1 MAIYII
7 NDIEKLSGVKAHTI
21 RIWEK
26 RYNILPNRRTE
37 TNIRFYEDED
47 LELILNIA
55 HLNRNGL
62 KISKIANLS
71 AEEIKQKV
79 ANSCEVD
86 AIFDQ
91 HIDGLMLSMFEL
103 NEFKFLKI
111 LNHKIKEFGFEKT
124 MDTLIYPLLDKLS
137 VMWIAGSVK
146 GVHENFINNIIK
158 RKLVIEI
165 DKIKFDP
172 DRESTKFFIY
182 LPEYEAHEMSI
193 LYTYYI
199 LKSNGA
205 NTLYLGSQ
213 LSLNDVKDAVEIFK
227 PEYIFTIFNDSFS
240 ETPLQPYLD
249 QLHELCPD
257 GKVLISGYQTIQQKI
272 VISEKIVILKT
283 LDEIKSYIARS

>member
-1 MAIYII
+1 MAVYTI

-26 RYNILPNRRTE
+26 RYSFLPNRRTD
-37 TNIRFYEDED
+37 TNIRYYQDED

-91 HIDGLMLSMFEL
+91 QIDGLMLSMFEL

-124 MDTLIYPLLDKLS
+124 MDNFIYPLLDKLS
-137 VMWIAGSVK
+137 IMWIAGSVK
-146 GVHENFINNIIK
+146 SVHENFINNIIK

-165 DKIKFDP
+165 DKIKADYTNN
-172 DRESTKFFIY
+172 EKKFFIY

-193 LYTYYI
+193 LYTYYL
-199 LKSNGA
+199 LKSHGV

-213 LSLNDVKDAVEIFK
+213 LTINDVKDAFDIFK
-227 PEYIFTIFNDSFS
+227 PSHIFTIFNDSFS
-240 ETPLQPYLD
+240 ETPLQPYIDSLLEKTGD
-249 QLHELCPD
+249 A
-257 GKVLISGYQTIQQKI
+257 KILISGYQTIQQKI
-272 VISEKIVILKT
+272 QNTERVFTLKS
-283 LDEIKSYIARS
+283 LEEIKSFI

>member
-1 MAIYII
+1 MAVYTI

-26 RYNILPNRRTE
+26 RYSFLPNRRTD
-37 TNIRFYEDED
+37 TNIRYYQDED

-91 HIDGLMLSMFEL
+91 QIDGLMLSMFEL

-124 MDTLIYPLLDKLS
+124 MDNFIYPLLDKLS
-137 VMWIAGSVK
+137 IMWIAGSVK
-146 GVHENFINNIIK
+146 SVHENFINNIIK

-165 DKIKFDP
+165 DKIKVDYNNN
-172 DRESTKFFIY
+172 EKKFFIY

-193 LYTYYI
+193 LYTYYL
-199 LKSNGA
+199 LKSHGV

-213 LSLNDVKDAVEIFK
+213 LTINDVKDAFDIFK
-227 PEYIFTIFNDSFS
+227 PSHIFTIFNDSFS
-240 ETPLQPYLD
+240 ETPLQPYIDSLLEKTGD
-249 QLHELCPD
+249 A
-257 GKVLISGYQTIQQKI
+257 KILISGYQTIQQKI
-272 VISEKIVILKT
+272 QNTERVFTLKS
-283 LDEIKSYIARS
+283 LEEIKSFI

>member
-1 MAIYII
+1 MAVYTI

-26 RYNILPNRRTE
+26 RYSFLPNRRTD
-37 TNIRFYEDED
+37 TNIRYYQDED

-91 HIDGLMLSMFEL
+91 QIDGLMLSMFEL

-124 MDTLIYPLLDKLS
+124 MDNFIYPLLDKLS
-137 VMWIAGSVK
+137 IMWIAGSVK
-146 GVHENFINNIIK
+146 SVHENFINNIIK

-165 DKIKFDP
+165 DKIKVDYSNN
-172 DRESTKFFIY
+172 EKKFFIY

-193 LYTYYI
+193 LYTYYL
-199 LKSNGA
+199 LKSHGV

-213 LSLNDVKDAVEIFK
+213 LTINDVKDAFDIFK
-227 PEYIFTIFNDSFS
+227 PSHIFTIFNDSFS
-240 ETPLQPYLD
+240 ETPLQPYIDSLLEKTGD
-249 QLHELCPD
+249 A
-257 GKVLISGYQTIQQKI
+257 KILISGYQTIQQKI
-272 VISEKIVILKT
+272 QNTERVFTLKS
-283 LDEIKSYIARS
+283 LEEIKSFI

>member
-1 MAIYII
+1 MAVYTI

-26 RYNILPNRRTE
+26 RYSFLPNRRTD
-37 TNIRFYEDED
+37 TNIRYYQDED

-62 KISKIANLS
+62 KISKIANLT

-124 MDTLIYPLLDKLS
+124 MDNFIYPLLDKLS
-137 VMWIAGSVK
+137 IMWIAGSVK
-146 GVHENFINNIIK
+146 SVHENFINNIIK

-165 DKIKFDP
+165 DKIKVDYNNN
-172 DRESTKFFIY
+172 EKKFFIY

-193 LYTYYI
+193 LYTYYL
-199 LKSNGA
+199 LKSHGV

-213 LSLNDVKDAVEIFK
+213 LTINDVKDAFDIFK
-227 PEYIFTIFNDSFS
+227 PTHIFTIFNDSFS
-240 ETPLQPYLD
+240 ETPLQPYIDSL
-249 QLHELCPD
+249 LEKTGEAKL
-257 GKVLISGYQTIQQKI
+257 LISGYQTIQQKI
-272 VISEKIVILKT
+272 QNTERIFTLKS
-283 LDEIKSYIARS
+283 LEEIKSFI